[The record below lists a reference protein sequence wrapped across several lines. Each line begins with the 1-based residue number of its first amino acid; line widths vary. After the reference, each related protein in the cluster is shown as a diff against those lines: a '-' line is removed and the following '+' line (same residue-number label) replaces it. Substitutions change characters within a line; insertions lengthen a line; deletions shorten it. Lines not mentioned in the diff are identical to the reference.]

1 MDINLNVN
9 FDIKDPTLKTALKAY
24 VMMASGLVAK
34 GTAPEAA
41 PAEAPAPKAEVEN
54 ETPVIASDEPRA
66 EPDEKPAPKKKAK
79 KKTPAAEK
87 EQAPIET
94 AVEESV
100 APEEN
105 VPEEAE
111 DATFDLEA
119 IKQQTVGALREVA
132 NAKGMVKAQE
142 VLASMKAESVTQL
155 LSGSTEE
162 EILQASQ
169 EFIEKCQLELAA

>member
-9 FDIKDPTLKTALKAY
+9 IDIKDPTLKTALKAY

-41 PAEAPAPKAEVEN
+41 PAEASAPKAEVEN

-66 EPDEKPAPKKKAK
+66 EPDEKPAPEKKAK

-100 APEEN
+100 APEADDA
-105 VPEEAE
+105 EEAK
-111 DATFDLEA
+111 FDLEA
-119 IKQQTVGALREVA
+119 VKQQTVGALREVA

-155 LSGSTEE
+155 LAKPTEE

-169 EFIEKCQLELAA
+169 AFIEKCQLELAA